1 MNSVGDERRL
11 LAVTYL
17 LIFICF
23 GNLYLLKQPYDI
35 SALIVGGIICIL
47 IGYAHFVTRKFFPDG
62 DKYILIFAC
71 ILSVFGLVMLY
82 RLQPALAIKQIIFIT
97 IGIAAFIIIVVL
109 VPDLKTFEN
118 YTNIYMVILLILMA
132 SGSILGKELNGS
144 KNWIFIAGYSFQPS
158 EFGKLFLVAYLAS
171 AFKKYKNSKN
181 LMQPALVVLFC
192 LGFLVIQKDLG
203 SALIF
208 FSISITMLYI
218 ATSKVKYIWICAI
231 LFVIGSIISYKLFGH
246 VRVRFMIWH
255 DLWKYANDK
264 SYQVVQSLFA
274 IASGGLFGS
283 GLGLGY
289 PKFVP
294 VETTD
299 FIFSAICEEMGILVG
314 LGIIILQFLLFYRC
328 MRAAVFVENKFSR
341 LIAVGYGTMFASQV
355 LVIIGGVINMIP
367 LTGITLPLISYGGS
381 SILISFC
388 ALGIVQKISEDGI
401 SYE

>member
-1 MNSVGDERRL
+1 MSSVGDERRL

-17 LIFICF
+17 LIVICF
-23 GNLYLLKQPYDI
+23 GNLYLLKQPYDV
-35 SALIVGGIICIL
+35 SALIVGGIVCVL
-47 IGYAHFVTRKFFPDG
+47 IGYSHFVIRKFFPDG

-82 RLQPALAIKQIIFIT
+82 RLEPALAIKQIIFIT
-97 IGIAAFIIIVVL
+97 LGIAAFIIIVVL
-109 VPDLKTFEN
+109 LPDLKTFEN
-118 YTNIYMVILLILMA
+118 FTYVYMVILLILMA
-132 SGSILGKELNGS
+132 SGSMLGKELNGS
-144 KNWIFIAGYSFQPS
+144 KNWIFIAGYGFQPS
-158 EFGKLFLVAYLAS
+158 EFGKLFLVAYLGS

-181 LMQPALVVLFC
+181 LIEPALVVLVC
-192 LGFLVIQKDLG
+192 LGFLVLQKDLG

-218 ATSKVKYIWICAI
+218 ATSKSKYIWICAI
-231 LFVIGSIISYKLFGH
+231 LFLIGCVISYKLFGH
-246 VRVRFMIWH
+246 VRLRFMIWH
-255 DLWKYANDK
+255 DLWKYANNQ

-294 VETTD
+294 VGTTD

-328 MRAAVFVENKFSR
+328 MRTAVFVENKFSR
-341 LIAVGYGTMFASQV
+341 LMAVGYGTMFASQV
-355 LVIIGGVINMIP
+355 LVIVGGVINMIP

-381 SILISFC
+381 SVLISFC

>member
-1 MNSVGDERRL
+1 MSSASDERRL

-17 LIFICF
+17 LIIICF
-23 GNLYLLKQPYDI
+23 GNLYLLKQPYDV

-47 IGYAHFVTRKFFPDG
+47 IGYSHFVIRKFFPDG

-82 RLQPALAIKQIIFIT
+82 RLDPTLAIKQIIFIT

-109 VPDLKTFEN
+109 LPDLKTFEN
-118 YTNIYMVILLILMA
+118 YTYIYLVILVLLMA
-132 SGSILGKELNGS
+132 SGSILGKQINGS
-144 KNWIFIAGYSFQPS
+144 KNWIVIGSYSFQPS

-171 AFKKYKNSKN
+171 VFKKYKSFKN
-181 LMQPALVVLFC
+181 LIEPAFVILFC

-208 FSISITMLYI
+208 FAISITMLYI
-218 ATSKVKYIWICAI
+218 ATSKSKYIWICAI
-231 LFVIGSIISYKLFGH
+231 LFALGCVVSYKLFGH
-246 VRVRFMIWH
+246 VRLRVMIWQ
-255 DLWKYANDK
+255 DLWKYANNE

-274 IASGGLFGS
+274 IASGGVFGS

-294 VETTD
+294 VQTTD

-314 LGIIILQFLLFYRC
+314 LGIIIFQFLLFYRC

-355 LVIIGGVINMIP
+355 LVIVGGVINMIP
-367 LTGITLPLISYGGS
+367 LTGITLPLVSYGGS

-388 ALGIVQKISEDGI
+388 ALGIVQKISEDGN